1 MTDDASPL
9 AHYIGKVVVVDVDAP
24 YVYIGTLAQ
33 YGREFVE
40 LRDADVHDLR
50 DSEATRELYVLES
63 CQYGVRRNRYSVY
76 IRADKI
82 ISISL
87 LEDVTDR

>member
-1 MTDDASPL
+1 MTADTPL
-9 AHYIGKVVVVDVDAP
+9 ARYVGKVVVVDVDAP
-24 YVYIGTLAQ
+24 FVYIGTLTQ
-33 YGREFVE
+33 YGRDFIE

-63 CQYGVRRNRYSVY
+63 SQYGVRRNRHTVHV
-76 IRADKI
+76 RAEKI